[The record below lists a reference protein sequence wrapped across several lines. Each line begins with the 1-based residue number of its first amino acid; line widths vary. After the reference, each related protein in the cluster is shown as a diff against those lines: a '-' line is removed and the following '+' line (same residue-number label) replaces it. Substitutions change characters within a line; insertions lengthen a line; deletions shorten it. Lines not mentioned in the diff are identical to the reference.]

1 MKILI
6 VFLALLPTLLS
17 AQYDY
22 DSLMNNGNIIYTDLN
37 QALKNPESVYI
48 LDLSK
53 QKLESI
59 PMDVFKF
66 SNLEILVLSKNKIE
80 QIPSEIK
87 LLKNLKVLDLSRNKL
102 VRVPAEI
109 GQLINLEILILN
121 QNAIYEMAPEI
132 GSLKKLKVLDVWG
145 NELDEMPYEISFLK
159 GSLELLDMR
168 VIYMTAEKQQAIIEL
183 LPYTQIYFSNSCNCR

>member
-1 MKILI
+1 MKTLLVI
-6 VFLALLPTLLS
+6 LALFPSLLF

-22 DSLMNNGNIIYTDLN
+22 DSLMSNGNTVYTDLT
-37 QALKNPESVYI
+37 QALQNPESVKI

-53 QKLESI
+53 QKLERI
-59 PMDVFKF
+59 PTDVFRLI
-66 SNLEILVLSKNKIE
+66 NLEVLVLSKNKIE
-80 QIPSEIK
+80 EIPPEIES
-87 LLKNLKVLDLSRNKL
+87 LKNLKVLDLSRNKL
-102 VRVPAEI
+102 VRVPPEI

-121 QNAIYEMAPEI
+121 QNAIFELNPAI
-132 GSLKKLKVLDVWG
+132 GSLKKLKILDLWG
-145 NELDEMPYEISFLK
+145 NEIDEMPYEISDLK